1 MKKIFSVILILFV
14 ATLAF
19 AQGRSDYDY
28 NGYGCNGYGCN
39 DYSNGR
45 NKYNERHYSERYGYK
60 CFDDSMFL
68 HTYQTY
74 FWFSKE
80 DAEATQKDI
89 ETHIKNGFYVSRV
102 YPTGN
107 GCIVIYQRSNSKW

>member
-19 AQGRSDYDY
+19 AQGRRDYGCSDYS
-28 NGYGCNGYGCN
+28 CN
-39 DYSNGR
+39 DYSCRDYG
-45 NKYNERHYSERYGYK
+45 YQDRHLSERYGYI
-60 CFDDSMFL
+60 CFDDSLFL

-74 FWFSKE
+74 FWSSNEEAK
-80 DAEATQKDI
+80 ATQKDI
-89 ETHIKNGFYVSRV
+89 ETHIKNGWHISRI

-107 GCIVIYQRSNSKW
+107 GCIITYERSNR

>member
-19 AQGRSDYDY
+19 AQGRSDY
-28 NGYGCNGYGCN
+28 GCN
-39 DYSNGR
+39 DYSCNDYG
-45 NKYNERHYSERYGYK
+45 YQDRHYSERYGYK
-60 CFDDSMFL
+60 CFDDSMSL
-68 HTYQTY
+68 YTYQTY
-74 FWFSKE
+74 FWSSKE

-89 ETHIKNGFYVSRV
+89 ETRIKMGWYISRI

-107 GCIVIYQRSNSKW
+107 GCIVTYRRSNR